1 MSIVAVVGD
10 CTTTTTLAL
19 ASGWPSEH
27 DAVVL
32 EADRTGGSLAAWL
45 GTPVSPS
52 LSTIV
57 ANSAS
62 LGNNPATAW
71 FAVDAM
77 VRHAPSGIRFI
88 AAPVRS
94 RAASTALSEAS
105 NTLFPLLAQLSEP
118 TLIADIGS
126 YAVVD
131 TPPALLSLASAI
143 VVCHRQDTASA
154 AAATVRLERLAELVQ
169 VLGAFGVPLI
179 VALIGDR
186 PFGSDEVSQFLAAD
200 GHPEIV
206 MHSLPVD
213 DLTAAVF
220 AGRTGVSERR
230 LARLPLIREASAL
243 ARQVAPADADPS
255 SRSTDQLGS
264 SR

>member
-10 CTTTTTLAL
+10 CTTTTALAL
-19 ASGWPSEH
+19 AAAWPSEH
-27 DAVVL
+27 EAVVL

-57 ANSAS
+57 ANSAAHGATPS
-62 LGNNPATAW
+62 TAW
-71 FAVDAM
+71 CAVDAM
-77 VRHAPSGIRFI
+77 VRDAPSGTRFI

-94 RAASTALSEAS
+94 RAASRALSEAS
-105 NTLFPLLAQLSEP
+105 STLFPLLAQLAQP
-118 TLIADIGS
+118 TIIADVGS

-131 TPPALLSLASAI
+131 TPSVLLSLASSI
-143 VVCHRQDTASA
+143 VVCHRQDAASA
-154 AAATVRLERLAELVQ
+154 GAATVRLERLAELVQ
-169 VLGAFGVPLI
+169 FLTAFGVPLT

-186 PFGSDEVSQFLAAD
+186 PFGPDEVGQFLAAD
-200 GHPEIV
+200 GPAEIV
-206 MHSLPVD
+206 MHPLPVD

-220 AGRTGVSERR
+220 AGRTGVSQRR

-243 ARQVAPADADPS
+243 ARQVAPADVVPDSGRIDQFGPS
-255 SRSTDQLGS
+255 R
-264 SR
+264 

>member
-1 MSIVAVVGD
+1 M
-10 CTTTTTLAL
+10 
-19 ASGWPSEH
+19 
-27 DAVVL
+27 VL

-45 GTPVSPS
+45 GTPASPS

-57 ANSAS
+57 ANSAA
-62 LGNNPATAW
+62 LGNSPSTAW
-71 FAVDAM
+71 STVDAM
-77 VRHAPSGIRFI
+77 VSHAPSGTRFI

-94 RAASTALSEAS
+94 RAASRALSEAG
-105 NTLFPLLAQLSEP
+105 NTLFPLLAQLTEP

-126 YAVVD
+126 YAVADAPSV
-131 TPPALLSLASAI
+131 LFSLASSI
-143 VVCHRQDTASA
+143 VVCHRQDAASA
-154 AAATVRLERLAELVQ
+154 GAATVRLERLAELVQ
-169 VLGAFGVPLI
+169 FLAAFGIPLT

-186 PFGSDEVSQFLAAD
+186 PFGPDEVGQFLTAEGQA
-200 GHPEIV
+200 EIV
-206 MHSLPVD
+206 MHPLPVD

-243 ARQVAPADADPS
+243 ARAVAPADAVSDS
-255 SRSTDQLGS
+255 GRIDQLGS

>member
-10 CTTTTTLAL
+10 CTTTTALAL
-19 ASGWPSEH
+19 ASGWPPEH

-57 ANSAS
+57 ANSAA
-62 LGNNPATAW
+62 LGNCPSSAW
-71 FAVDAM
+71 LAVAAM
-77 VRHAPSGIRFI
+77 VHHAPSGTRFI
-88 AAPVRS
+88 ASPVRS
-94 RAASTALSEAS
+94 RAASRALSEAS
-105 NTLFPLLAQLSEP
+105 HTLFPLLAQLSEP
-118 TLIADIGS
+118 TMIADIGS

-131 TPPALLSLASAI
+131 APPALLSLASSI
-143 VVCHRQDTASA
+143 VVCHRQDAASA
-154 AAATVRLERLAELVQ
+154 GAATVRLERLAELVQ
-169 VLGAFGVPLI
+169 FLTPFGVPLI
-179 VALIGDR
+179 VALIGNS
-186 PFGSDEVSQFLAAD
+186 PFDPDEVDRFLSAD
-200 GHPEIV
+200 GQAEIIMHP
-206 MHSLPVD
+206 LPVD

-243 ARQVAPADADPS
+243 ARHIAPAGAAPN
-255 SRSTDQLGS
+255 SRWIDQLGS